1 MKHWNNENAKH
12 MSKNQPITKDAI
24 ITVLQSVPDPEL
36 NVSIWDLGLVYEVH
50 VEPET
55 NNVRIL
61 MTLTSIGCP
70 LFSTIESQMKE
81 SLEQISGVGAITI
94 DLTFEPPWTMERMS
108 QDAKLTLGMA

>member
-1 MKHWNNENAKH
+1 
-12 MSKNQPITKDAI
+12 MSEKQPISKE
-24 ITVLQSVPDPEL
+24 TVINILKTIPDPEL
-36 NVSIWDLGLVYEVH
+36 NISIWDLGLVYDIEVDFK
-50 VEPET
+50 T

-81 SLEQISGVGAITI
+81 QLERIPGIGVITI

-108 QDAKLTLGMA
+108 PDAKLTLGMA